1 VECRG
6 KDTVGTGCLWTIG
19 HLCLG
24 NFRRRL
30 ARVYVNSY
38 IVILHKTDSE
48 TTSERFSLGCSFWDM
63 PDFRRLA
70 DFSSVARESTSCE
83 FPLGR
88 FFLGPSWSSVL
99 EKWVAKIWGSPK
111 SARMWW
117 FKPPKMGHFMDI
129 HLLIMLI
136 LAEVVELG
144 LGSPILS
151 PRIDATW
158 AWVPFWG
165 SNGSREV
172 VIVIFF
178 AKMEGFI
185 HFKPCP
191 QCRRPI
197 NLRREQSVSR
207 SNTSR
212 RWKVLLRRALTQS
225 SFPKFQ

>member
-1 VECRG
+1 LIH
-6 KDTVGTGCLWTIG
+6 KIITVTL
-19 HLCLG
+19 
-24 NFRRRL
+24 
-30 ARVYVNSY
+30 
-38 IVILHKTDSE
+38 VILHKTDSE
-48 TTSERFSLGCSFWDM
+48 TTSERLLWGVHSETCQIFEGSQISAQLLENRPAANFPW
-63 PDFRRLA
+63 A
-70 DFSSVARESTSCE
+70 DFFWVQVGAVCWRSGSQK
-83 FPLGR
+83 FGDL
-88 FFLGPSWSSVL
+88 LNLL
-99 EKWVAKIWGSPK
+99 ECGDLSLQKWVIS
-111 SARMWW
+111 
-117 FKPPKMGHFMDI
+117 FMDI

-144 LGSPILS
+144 LGSP

-172 VIVIFF
+172 VIVILF